1 MTHDPNQ
8 PVEVIFE
15 HVTMGNTVKVSAVH
29 TKSGTE
35 ISMMGPAKLD
45 RKSLET
51 LALRKLVYVMSRK

>member
-1 MTHDPNQ
+1 MPRESNQ
-8 PVEVIFE
+8 PIEVIFE
-15 HVTMGNTVKVSAVH
+15 HVTLGNAVKVSAIH

-35 ISMMGPAKLD
+35 ISMMGPANLD